1 MLEKQSKKIP
11 GRALAIIVIFF
22 ALWMVIV
29 FRLFSLQVLNNDKYE
44 ANVIGNV
51 ERETDVTANRGII
64 YDSNMVPLA
73 TNQTTWRIFISPRDI
88 EDDTQAAL
96 IASQLSDILDV
107 DYGEILGKTEK
118 ITKVY
123 IEANE
128 TTSAGISAP
137 EGVEILVSA
146 DKAAWTSAGNATVA
160 LKSEGIYDITLTL
173 DSVEARYVKVVFDH
187 KSNWVFISE
196 VDIYAS
202 GAASEGGSTTPP
214 ASDKVVNNL
223 ISKDLTWTATD
234 VDFGGSVGKCT
245 YSYDGDKLT
254 VASDVNWPNI
264 TASFDEGIVV
274 GADDEIAVDFT
285 LTSGYVNFYVIVDVN
300 GEDYALYIQH
310 SIAPDSI
317 SASSGDLS
325 VQGEYKTSFKVKD
338 GVGSKSGVGAVP
350 ANCATIPAADSYTIK
365 AITIM
370 PCGGNASLTFNAF
383 TVTSD
388 APAADEPT
396 NPSTGDAAMV
406 FALIA
411 LVAMAG
417 AVVVAKKVR

>member
-1 MLEKQSKKIP
+1 MKKIISMILTV
-11 GRALAIIVIFF
+11 ALLASLASVCVLAADVDVASGKSYELIGVFPNLSGATYPDEEGKTITDDKYAESNSFSDAAWVGFNVGADDIKDAETPSGAIIV
-22 ALWMVIV
+22 
-29 FRLFSLQVLNNDKYE
+29 D
-44 ANVIGNV
+44 
-51 ERETDVTANRGII
+51 
-64 YDSNMVPLA
+64 
-73 TNQTTWRIFISPRDI
+73 
-88 EDDTQAAL
+88 
-96 IASQLSDILDV
+96 
-107 DYGEILGKTEK
+107 LGKTEK

-173 DSVEARYVKVVFDH
+173 DSVEARYVKAVFDH

-234 VDFGGSVGKCT
+234 VEYSGSVGKCT

-264 TASFDEGIVV
+264 TANFDEGIVV

-285 LTSGYVNFYVIVDVN
+285 LTSGYVNFYVVVDVN

-396 NPSTGDAAMV
+396 NPSTGDATMV

>member
-1 MLEKQSKKIP
+1 MKKIISMILTV
-11 GRALAIIVIFF
+11 ALLASLASVCVLAADVDVASGKSYELIGVFPNLSGATYPDEEGKTITDDKYAESNSFSDAAWVGFNVGADDIKDTETPSGAIIV
-22 ALWMVIV
+22 
-29 FRLFSLQVLNNDKYE
+29 D
-44 ANVIGNV
+44 
-51 ERETDVTANRGII
+51 
-64 YDSNMVPLA
+64 
-73 TNQTTWRIFISPRDI
+73 
-88 EDDTQAAL
+88 
-96 IASQLSDILDV
+96 
-107 DYGEILGKTEK
+107 LGKTEK

>member
-1 MLEKQSKKIP
+1 MKKIISMILTV
-11 GRALAIIVIFF
+11 ALLVSLASVCVLAADVDVAEGKSYELIGVFPNLSGASYPDEEGKTITDGKYAESNSFSDAAWVGFNVGADDIKD
-22 ALWMVIV
+22 AETPSGAVIV
-29 FRLFSLQVLNNDKYE
+29 D
-44 ANVIGNV
+44 
-51 ERETDVTANRGII
+51 
-64 YDSNMVPLA
+64 
-73 TNQTTWRIFISPRDI
+73 
-88 EDDTQAAL
+88 
-96 IASQLSDILDV
+96 
-107 DYGEILGKTEK
+107 LGKTEK

-137 EGVEILVSA
+137 EGVEIFVSA
-146 DKAAWTSAGNATVA
+146 DKAAWTSAGSATVA
-160 LKSEGIYDITLTL
+160 LKSEGIYDITLAL
-173 DSVEARYVKVVFDH
+173 DSVEARYVKAVFDH

-234 VDFGGSVGKCT
+234 VEYGGSIGKCT

-254 VASDVNWPNI
+254 VASDINWPSIAAN
-264 TASFDEGIVV
+264 FDEGIVV
-274 GADDEIAVDFT
+274 GADDEIAVDFA
-285 LTSGYVNFYVIVDVN
+285 LTSGYVNFYVVVDVD
-300 GEDYALYIQH
+300 GEIYALYIQH
-310 SIAPDSI
+310 TIAPDSI

-325 VQGEYKTSFKVKD
+325 VQGEYKTSFKIKD

-350 ANCATIPAADSYTIK
+350 ANCSTLPAADSYTIK
-365 AITIM
+365 GVTII
-370 PCGGNASLTFNAF
+370 PCGGNASVTFNAF

-396 NPSTGDAAMV
+396 NPGTGDATMV